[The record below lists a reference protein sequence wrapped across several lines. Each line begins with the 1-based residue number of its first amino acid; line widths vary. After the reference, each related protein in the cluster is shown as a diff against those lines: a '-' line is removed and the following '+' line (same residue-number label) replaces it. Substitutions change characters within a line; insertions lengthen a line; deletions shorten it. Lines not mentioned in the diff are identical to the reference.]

1 MEANFVSS
9 ALAGVQN
16 NRSVKRSL
24 DRLKSLFSSGQ
35 HQLNGSIGK
44 KVFIL
49 LALGGGAFSLVKFY
63 KAKNEGSSKQSGLII
78 DLKDKNS
85 KKDKKRNV
93 TRVDAV
99 FFRRLAKIIRIVIPS
114 LKSKE
119 FLSLLYLTALLF
131 ARTMLS
137 VSIAEIAG
145 KNAQNLVARKWK
157 EMRNGV
163 LKFALVS
170 IPASFVNASLKYET
184 DMLALRFRKRL
195 SEYVHKEYLE
205 GVNFYKA
212 SHLGGADRI
221 DNADQRVTSDIEQF
235 CNSMSSLY
243 TTLFKPFLDLVLFTR
258 KLVVV
263 MGWGSPLLMF
273 GYFIVSGFLKKLIMP
288 PFGRLTAKQSELEG
302 NYRTVHQRL
311 ITNAEEIAF
320 YDGSR
325 KERQIIN
332 LSFGDIYNH
341 TGYVSYLKCLVGI
354 FDGFL
359 VKYCASIVGYGCMVL
374 PIYTGI
380 RGSSGKDSTELTKDY
395 IRNTQ
400 LMVALSQ
407 AIGQLVLLGNK
418 VTLMAGY
425 TSRVSELLEMIKS
438 IKERGTSQ
446 FTIVHEDDVP
456 NPLTNSPVNDKY
468 DSSVDM
474 SSWLEDW
481 RKRSDQTR
489 IVKRQQSNRSSA
501 SGATT
506 VYGGGTFVE
515 GDFIKFE
522 NVSIVSPEGKLL
534 VENLDFQV
542 MPNQNV
548 MITGPN
554 GSGKSSLF
562 RILGELWPLHC
573 GTVIKPRKED
583 ILFVPQKPYLVL
595 GTLRDQIIYPHSHD
609 DMKKLGV
616 TDDDLQH
623 LLATVDPN
631 LTIIRQWNWDDTKDW
646 FTALSG
652 GQKQRIAMAR
662 LFYHRPQYAILDE
675 CTSAVSDE
683 VEGKIYETC
692 KKLGITLFTVSHR
705 PQLRAYHDYVLLF
718 NGRGGW
724 EWSKIDH
731 DDDHLKKPLSH

>member
-1 MEANFVSS
+1 MVSS
-9 ALAGVQN
+9 LIPDNRAL
-16 NRSVKRSL
+16 KRASEKL
-24 DRLKSLFSSGQ
+24 VSLFSAGQ
-35 HQLNGSIGK
+35 HRLPTTLGK
-44 KVFIL
+44 RIL
-49 LALGGGAFSLVKFY
+49 LLAALGGGTFSLVRFIRTK
-63 KAKNEGSSKQSGLII
+63 KNNKQSSLVLDI
-78 DLKDKNS
+78 KDKDKEQPN
-85 KKDKKRNV
+85 KKKNV

-99 FFRRLAKIIRIVIPS
+99 FFRRLAKIVKICIPS
-114 LKSKE
+114 FRSKE

-157 EMRNGV
+157 EMGQGV

-170 IPASFVNASLKYET
+170 VPASFVNSSLKYET

-212 SHLGGADRI
+212 SHLGGTDKI

-235 CNSMSSLY
+235 CNSMSNLY
-243 TTLFKPFLDLVLFTR
+243 TTLFKPVLDLVLFTR

-311 ITNAEEIAF
+311 IANAEEIAF

-341 TGYVSYLKCLVGI
+341 TSYVSYLKCLVGI

-374 PIYTGI
+374 PIYFGI

-418 VTLMAGY
+418 ITNMAGY

-446 FTIVHEDDVP
+446 FAIVQEDDI
-456 NPLTNSPVNDKY
+456 PLSSANSPLISDKY
-468 DSSVDM
+468 DASVDM
-474 SSWLEDW
+474 SAWLQDW
-481 RKRSDQTR
+481 RKRADELR
-489 IVKRQQSNRSSA
+489 AVKRSLYNNNANRQVS
-501 SGATT
+501 
-506 VYGGGTFVE
+506 GGGTFVE
-515 GDFIKFE
+515 GDFIKFD

-534 VENLDFQV
+534 VNDLSFQV
-542 MPNQNV
+542 NPNSNV

-595 GTLRDQIIYPHSHD
+595 GTLRDQIIYPHNVE
-609 DMKKLGV
+609 DMKRFNV

-623 LLATVDPN
+623 LLGTVDPN
-631 LTIIRQWNWDDTKDW
+631 NTILRQWSWDSRKDW
-646 FTALSG
+646 NSTFSG
-652 GQKQRIAMAR
+652 GQKQRVAMAR

-692 KKLGITLFTVSHR
+692 KTLGITLFTVSHR
-705 PQLRAYHDYVLLF
+705 PQLKVHHDFTLTF

-724 EWSKIDH
+724 EWTKIE
-731 DDDHLKKPLSH
+731 K

>member
-1 MEANFVSS
+1 MVFPLENRAIRRATGKIN
-9 ALAGVQN
+9 ALFESKGHGA
-16 NRSVKRSL
+16 
-24 DRLKSLFSSGQ
+24 
-35 HQLNGSIGK
+35 IGK
-44 KVFIL
+44 KLLIL
-49 LALGGGAFSLVKFY
+49 IALGGGAFSLLKFF
-63 KAKNEGSSKQSGLII
+63 KTKGESNRQSGLVVE
-78 DLKDKNS
+78 KDNKNN
-85 KKDKKRNV
+85 KEKPRKRV
-93 TRVDAV
+93 VVDAL
-99 FFRRLAKIIRIVIPS
+99 FFRRLAKIIRICIPS
-114 LKSKE
+114 WNSKE

-131 ARTMLS
+131 ARTILS

-157 EMRNGV
+157 EMRQGV

-170 IPASFVNASLKYET
+170 VPASFVNSSLKYET

-195 SEYVHKEYLE
+195 SEHVHREYLE

-212 SHLGGADRI
+212 SHLGGSDRI

-235 CNSMSSLY
+235 CNSLSNLY
-243 TTLFKPFLDLVLFTR
+243 TTVFKPVLDLVLFTS
-258 KLVVV
+258 KLVGVQ
-263 MGWGSPLLMF
+263 GWGSPLLMF
-273 GYFIVSGFLKKLIMP
+273 SYFIVSGFLKKVIMP

-332 LSFGDIYNH
+332 LSFGDIFKH
-341 TGYVSYLKCLVGI
+341 TSYVSYLKCLVGI

-374 PIYTGI
+374 PIYFGLK
-380 RGSSGKDSTELTKDY
+380 GSSGKDSTELTKDY

-425 TSRVSELLEMIKS
+425 TSRVSELLEMIKQ
-438 IKERGTSQ
+438 IKERGTST
-446 FTIVHEDDVP
+446 FTIVQDDDISTP
-456 NPLTNSPVNDKY
+456 QSGIGSGIGDKY
-468 DSSVDM
+468 ESNSEL
-474 SSWLEDW
+474 SSWLSNW
-481 RKRSDQTR
+481 RIKCDNIRQMKRSNSTS
-489 IVKRQQSNRSSA
+489 VTMQQ
-501 SGATT
+501 
-506 VYGGGTFVE
+506 VPGGGKFVE
-515 GDFIKFE
+515 GEFIKFE

-534 VENLDFQV
+534 VTELNFQV
-542 MPNQNV
+542 NPNQNV

-562 RILGELWPLHC
+562 RILGELWPLHN

-595 GTLRDQIIYPHSHD
+595 GTLRDQIIYPHNYE
-609 DMKKLGV
+609 DMKKYGV

-631 LTIIRQWNWDDTKDW
+631 NTIIRQWNWDDVKDW

-692 KKLGITLFTVSHR
+692 KTLGITLFTVSHR
-705 PQLRAYHDYVLLF
+705 QQLRAYHDYQLLF
-718 NGRGGW
+718 DGRGGW
-724 EWSKIDH
+724 EWSKIDQT
-731 DDDHLKKPLSH
+731 DFSKPLSYK

>member
-1 MEANFVSS
+1 MDTNLVSS
-9 ALAGVQN
+9 LIPDNRAFKRASSKLAA
-16 NRSVKRSL
+16 
-24 DRLKSLFSSGQ
+24 LFSATQ
-35 HQLNGSIGK
+35 HRLPTTIGK
-44 KVFIL
+44 KVLL
-49 LALGGGAFSLVKFY
+49 LAAIGGGAFSLVRFIKT
-63 KAKNEGSSKQSGLII
+63 KKNNKQSALVLDI
-78 DLKDKNS
+78 KDKDKDQP
-85 KKDKKRNV
+85 KKKNV

-99 FFRRLAKIIRIVIPS
+99 FFRRLAKIVKICIPS
-114 LKSKE
+114 MRSKE

-157 EMRNGV
+157 EMGEGV

-170 IPASFVNASLKYET
+170 VPASFVNSSLKYET

-212 SHLGGADRI
+212 SHLGGSDKI

-235 CNSMSSLY
+235 CNSMSNLY
-243 TTLFKPFLDLVLFTR
+243 TTLFKPVLDLVLFTR

-341 TGYVSYLKCLVGI
+341 TSYVSYLKCLVGI

-374 PIYTGI
+374 PIYFGI

-418 VTLMAGY
+418 ITNMAGY

-446 FTIVHEDDVP
+446 FTIVHEDEI
-456 NPLTNSPVNDKY
+456 PLSSANSPMISDKY
-468 DSSVDM
+468 DAAVDM
-474 SSWLEDW
+474 SAWLQEW
-481 RKRSDQTR
+481 RRRSDELRAVKRSLYNNT
-489 IVKRQQSNRSSA
+489 VRQVS
-501 SGATT
+501 
-506 VYGGGTFVE
+506 GGGTFVE
-515 GDFIKFE
+515 GDYIKFE
-522 NVSIVSPEGKLL
+522 DVSIVSPEGKLL
-534 VENLDFQV
+534 VSDLSFQV
-542 MPNQNV
+542 NPNSNV

-595 GTLRDQIIYPHSHD
+595 GTLRDQIIYPHNAE
-609 DMKKLGV
+609 DMKKFGV

-623 LLATVDPN
+623 LLTTVDPN
-631 LTIIRQWNWDDTKDW
+631 GTILRQWSWDNRKDW
-646 FTALSG
+646 NSAFSG

-662 LFYHRPQYAILDE
+662 LFYHRPQFAILDE

-683 VEGKIYETC
+683 VEDKIYNTC
-692 KKLGITLFTVSHR
+692 KVLGITLFTVSHR
-705 PQLRAYHDYVLLF
+705 PQLRAHHDYQLLF
-718 NGRGGW
+718 DGRGKW
-724 EWSKIDH
+724 EWTKINAAEDM
-731 DDDHLKKPLSH
+731 KKPLSFK

>member
-1 MEANFVSS
+1 MVLQTLTASMTGANT
-9 ALAGVQN
+9 
-16 NRSVKRSL
+16 NRTVKRAQQKLLSL
-24 DRLKSLFSSGQ
+24 LGSLGPTSGS
-35 HQLNGSIGK
+35 LTK
-44 KVFIL
+44 KLMIL
-49 LALGGGAFSLVKFY
+49 AALGGGAYTLIKFY
-63 KAKNEGSSKQSGLII
+63 KTQKDSKSQSGLVVQNKERSG
-78 DLKDKNS
+78 DRKS
-85 KKDKKRNV
+85 TRV
-93 TRVDAV
+93 TVDAV
-99 FFRRLAKIIRIVIPS
+99 FFKRLAKIIRIIIPS
-114 LKSKE
+114 IRSKE
-119 FLSLLYLTALLF
+119 FLSLMFLTVLLL

-145 KNAQNLVARKWK
+145 RNAQNLVARKWK

-163 LKFALVS
+163 LKFALIS
-170 IPASFVNASLKYET
+170 IPASFVNSTLKYET

-195 SEYVHKEYLE
+195 SEYVHREYLE

-212 SHLGGADRI
+212 SHLGGNNRI
-221 DNADQRVTSDIEQF
+221 DNADQRVTSDIEMF
-235 CNSMSSLY
+235 CNSMSNLY
-243 TTLFKPFLDLVLFTR
+243 TTVFKPVLDLILFTS
-258 KLVVV
+258 KLVGV

-273 GYFIVSGFLKKLIMP
+273 GYFIISGSLKKLIMP
-288 PFGRLTAKQSELEG
+288 PFGKLTAKQSELEG

-320 YDGSR
+320 YDGAR

-332 LSFGDIYNH
+332 LSFGDIYRH
-341 TGYVSYLKCLVGI
+341 TGYVSYLRCLVGI

-359 VKYCASIVGYGCMVL
+359 VKYCASIVGYGCMAL
-374 PIYTGI
+374 PIYLGI
-380 RGSSGKDSTELTKDY
+380 KGTAGKDSTELTKDY

-400 LMVALSQ
+400 LMMALAQ

-418 VTLMAGY
+418 ITNMAGY

-438 IKERGTSQ
+438 LKERGSST
-446 FTIVHEDDVP
+446 FVIVEDDDISSP
-456 NPLTNSPVNDKY
+456 AIQSSSGTSDQYLTN
-468 DSSVDM
+468 DSN
-474 SSWLEDW
+474 WLVEW
-481 RKRSDQTR
+481 KKRSDNLRQLKRSLSQT
-489 IVKRQQSNRSSA
+489 VTMQSV
-501 SGATT
+501 T
-506 VYGGGTFVE
+506 GGGSFVE
-515 GDFIKFE
+515 GEFIKFS

-534 VENLDFQV
+534 VTDLNFEVKPQ
-542 MPNQNV
+542 QNV

-595 GTLRDQIIYPHSHD
+595 GTLRDQIIYPHNAE
-609 DMKKLGV
+609 DMKKFGI
-616 TDDDLQH
+616 TDDDLVH
-623 LLATVDPN
+623 LLSTVDPN
-631 LTIIRQWNWDDTKDW
+631 NTIINQWAWDDVKDW

-692 KKLGITLFTVSHR
+692 KTLGITLFTVSHR
-705 PQLRAYHDYVLLF
+705 QQLRAYHDDQLLF
-718 NGRGGW
+718 DGRGGW
-724 EWSKIDH
+724 EWTKIDH
-731 DDDHLKKPLSH
+731 SQDHINKPLSYK

>member
-1 MEANFVSS
+1 MTTTQDI
-9 ALAGVQN
+9 VQN
-16 NRSVKRSL
+16 RSIRRAQQKLVQ
-24 DRLKSLFSSGQ
+24 LFD
-35 HQLNGSIGK
+35 SISPKNDLGK
-44 KVFIL
+44 KVL
-49 LALGGGAFSLVKFY
+49 LLGAIGGGVYSLFKFY
-63 KAKNEGSSKQSGLII
+63 STQNENKKQSGLIV
-78 DLKDKNS
+78 DNKVQSNDKS
-85 KKDKKRNV
+85 KKRV
-93 TRVDAV
+93 TVDAV
-99 FFRRLAKIIRIVIPS
+99 FFRRLGKIIKIIIPS
-114 LKSKE
+114 IRSKE
-119 FLSLLYLTALLF
+119 FLSLMFLTSLLL

-145 KNAQNLVARKWK
+145 RNAQNLVARKWK

-163 LKFALVS
+163 LKFAVIS
-170 IPASFVNASLKYET
+170 IPASFVNSALK
-184 DMLALRFRKRL
+184 KRL

-212 SHLGGADRI
+212 SHLGGSNKI

-235 CNSMSSLY
+235 CNSMSNLY
-243 TTLFKPFLDLVLFTR
+243 TTVFKPVLDLILFTQ
-258 KLVVV
+258 KLVGV
-263 MGWGSPLLMF
+263 MGWGSPMLMF
-273 GYFIVSGFLKKLIMP
+273 GYFIISGFLKRIIMP

-320 YDGSR
+320 YDGSK
-325 KERQIIN
+325 KEREIIN
-332 LSFGDIYNH
+332 LSFGDIFKH
-341 TGYVSYLKCLVGI
+341 TSYVSYLKCLVGI

-359 VKYCASIVGYGCMVL
+359 VKYCASIVGYGCMAL
-374 PIYTGI
+374 PIYLGI
-380 RGSSGKDSTELTKDY
+380 KGTSGKDSTELTKDY

-400 LMVALSQ
+400 LMVALAQ

-418 VTLMAGY
+418 ITNMAGY

-438 IKERGTSQ
+438 IKERGSST
-446 FTIVHEDDVP
+446 FTIVNEDDISS
-456 NPLTNSPVNDKY
+456 NNSAVTTPTTTDIYMDNDQPA
-468 DSSVDM
+468 
-474 SSWLEDW
+474 WLQEW
-481 RKRSDQTR
+481 RRRCDQLRSIKRSSSS
-489 IVKRQQSNRSSA
+489 QSMPSV
-501 SGATT
+501 T
-506 VYGGGTFVE
+506 GGGNFIE
-515 GDFIKFE
+515 GEFIKFE

-534 VENLDFQV
+534 VTDLNFEV
-542 MPNQNV
+542 KPHQNV

-595 GTLRDQIIYPHSHD
+595 GTLRDQIIYPHSAE
-609 DMKKLGV
+609 DMARNGI
-616 TDDDLQH
+616 TDEDLQH
-623 LLATVDPN
+623 LLQTVDPN
-631 LTIIRQWNWDDTKDW
+631 STIIRQWAWDDVKDW

-692 KKLGITLFTVSHR
+692 KTLGITLFTVSHR
-705 PQLRAYHDYVLLF
+705 QQLRAYHDYQLLF
-718 NGRGGW
+718 DGRGGW
-724 EWSKIDH
+724 EWTKIDH
-731 DDDHLKKPLSH
+731 SDINKPLSYK

>member
-1 MEANFVSS
+1 METNFVSS
-9 ALAGVQN
+9 ALAGIQ
-16 NRSVKRSL
+16 NRSVRRNL
-24 DRLKSLFSSGQ
+24 DRLKALFSGGQ
-35 HQLNGSIGK
+35 HQLSGSIGK
-44 KVFIL
+44 KVLVL
-49 LALGGGAFSLVKFY
+49 LALGGGTFSLIKFY
-63 KAKNEGSSKQSGLII
+63 KAKNQGNKQSGLII
-78 DLKDKNS
+78 DLKDKNN
-85 KKDKKRNV
+85 KQDKKRNV

-99 FFRRLAKIIRIVIPS
+99 FFRRLAKIIRICIPS

-145 KNAQNLVARKWK
+145 KNAQNLVARKWT

-170 IPASFVNASLKYET
+170 IPASFVNSSLKYET

-235 CNSMSSLY
+235 CNSMSNLY

-273 GYFIVSGFLKKLIMP
+273 GYFIVSGFLKKIIMP

-380 RGSSGKDSTELTKDY
+380 RGSSNKDSTELTKDY

-425 TSRVSELLEMIKS
+425 TSRVSELLEMIKQ

-446 FTIVHEDDVP
+446 FTIVHEDEI
-456 NPLTNSPVNDKY
+456 PV
-468 DSSVDM
+468 S
-474 SSWLEDW
+474 
-481 RKRSDQTR
+481 
-489 IVKRQQSNRSSA
+489 
-501 SGATT
+501 
-506 VYGGGTFVE
+506 GGGTFVE
-515 GDFIKFE
+515 GEFIKFE

-542 MPNQNV
+542 MPHQNV

-609 DMKKLGV
+609 DMKRLGV

-631 LTIIRQWNWDDTKDW
+631 LTIIRQWSWDDTKDW

-731 DDDHLKKPLSH
+731 SEDHLKKPLSH

>member
-1 MEANFVSS
+1 MESAISANEVFANLPQTRVIRR
-9 ALAGVQN
+9 ATNQLTQLFKN
-16 NRSVKRSL
+16 NSHNL
-24 DRLKSLFSSGQ
+24 T
-35 HQLNGSIGK
+35 NGIAK
-44 KVFIL
+44 KIVIIA
-49 LALGGGAFSLVKFY
+49 ALGGGAYSLLKYY
-63 KAKNEGSSKQSGLII
+63 KKSSSNKSTGSGLVI
-78 DLKDKNS
+78 DNNS
-85 KKDKKRNV
+85 NKKPQKRNV
-93 TRVDAV
+93 TRVDGV
-99 FFRRLAKIIRIVIPS
+99 FFRRLGKIIRIVIPS

-119 FLSLLYLTALLF
+119 FMSLMYLTALLL

-137 VSIAEIAG
+137 VTIAEIAG

-157 EMRNGV
+157 EMREGV

-170 IPASFVNASLKYET
+170 IPASFVNSSLKYET

-195 SEYVHKEYLE
+195 SEHVHREYLE

-221 DNADQRVTSDIEQF
+221 DNADQRVTSDIENF
-235 CNSMSSLY
+235 CNSLSNLY
-243 TTLFKPFLDLVLFTR
+243 TTVFKPVLDLVLFTR
-258 KLVVV
+258 KLVGV
-263 MGWGSPLLMF
+263 MGWGSPMLMF
-273 GYFIVSGFLKKLIMP
+273 GYFLVSGTLKRLIMP
-288 PFGRLTAKQSELEG
+288 PFGKLTAKQSELEG

-320 YDGSR
+320 YDGST

-332 LSFGDIYNH
+332 LSFGDIFKH
-341 TGYVSYLKCLVGI
+341 STYVSYLKCLVGI

-359 VKYCASIVGYGCMVL
+359 VKYCASIVGYGCMVM
-374 PIYTGI
+374 PIYFGI
-380 RGSSGKDSTELTKDY
+380 KGAGGKDSTELTKDY

-418 VTLMAGY
+418 ITAMAGY
-425 TSRVSELLEMIKS
+425 TSRVSELLEMIKQ
-438 IKERGTSQ
+438 IKERGTSVFQ
-446 FTIVHEDDVP
+446 IVPEDETSQ
-456 NPLTNSPVNDKY
+456 LTNPNTPISDRY
-468 DSSVDM
+468 DSGSDLFQ
-474 SSWLEDW
+474 WLEEW
-481 RKRSDQTR
+481 RNRSEQIRPIKRSLYVQN
-489 IVKRQQSNRSSA
+489 QM
-501 SGATT
+501 AT
-506 VYGGGTFVE
+506 VIGGGKFVE

-522 NVSIVSPEGKLL
+522 DVSIVSPEGKLL
-534 VENLDFQV
+534 VQDLNFQV
-542 MPNQNV
+542 NPHQNV

-595 GTLRDQIIYPHSHD
+595 GTLRDQIIYPHNFE

-623 LLATVDPN
+623 LLSTVDPN
-631 LTIIRQWNWDDTKDW
+631 NTIIRQWNWDDVKDW

-662 LFYHRPQYAILDE
+662 LFYHRPRYAILDE

-692 KKLGITLFTVSHR
+692 KTLGITLFTVSHR
-705 PQLRAYHDYVLLF
+705 QQLRAYHDYQLLF
-718 NGRGGW
+718 DGRGGW

-731 DDDHLKKPLSH
+731 NDDHLKKPLSYK